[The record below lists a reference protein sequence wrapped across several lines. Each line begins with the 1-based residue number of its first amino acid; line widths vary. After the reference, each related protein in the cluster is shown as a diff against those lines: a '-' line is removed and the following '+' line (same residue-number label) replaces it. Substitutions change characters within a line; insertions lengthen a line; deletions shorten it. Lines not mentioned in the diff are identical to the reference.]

1 MAGWSMAAPDARA
14 VRISAAAF
22 TVGGAIVLVAGV
34 VSILIGWPTRAHDL
48 SPIGGPAD
56 LIGRVDET
64 APLLAA
70 VMAAVFALIVARL
83 AVRRLLDP
91 RAAAV
96 ELVILGIVIDTC
108 VAGATGRV
116 GHATDGSVLWTAVI
130 CLMGGAAVAV
140 GGVMNLF
147 GREGGATE

>member
-1 MAGWSMAAPDARA
+1 MTAPDARA

-48 SPIGGPAD
+48 APMSGPGD
-56 LIGRVDET
+56 LLGRVDQI
-64 APLLAA
+64 APLLSSVLAA
-70 VMAAVFALIVARL
+70 AFALIVARL
-83 AVRRLLDP
+83 AVRKLLDP

-96 ELVILGIVIDTC
+96 QLLILGVVIDVC
-108 VAGATGRV
+108 VAGAAGRV
-116 GHATDGSVLWTAVI
+116 GHATDGSVLGAAVA

-147 GREGGATE
+147 GREGEASE